1 MTTSQII
8 LASDEESLEVRV
20 LLKLEYYQ
28 TEIYVVGKILSL
40 HLGPE
45 FIKCLVCLFGSFISK

>member
-1 MTTSQII
+1 MRWTPISQTI
-8 LASDEESLEVRV
+8 LALDEENLEVRV

-28 TEIYVVGKILSL
+28 IKIYAVEKILSL

-45 FIKCLVCLFGSFISK
+45 FIKYLVY